1 METQRKLFIVIADLI
16 LEKVKQYIVEVN
28 SLDEETFLW
37 VDWDACSVIIG
48 KADEDHTGD
57 KIPISEFI
65 QVVNNG
71 LMPDYDLIDTYAAS
85 EWPSH
90 RK

>member
-1 METQRKLFIVIADLI
+1 MIDIADLI
-16 LEKVKQYIVEVN
+16 LEKVKQYLSEVN
-28 SLDEETFLW
+28 SLDEETLLW
-37 VDWDACSVIIG
+37 VDWDACNVIIG
-48 KADEDHTGD
+48 KSDEEHTGD
-57 KIPISEFI
+57 IIPISEFI
-65 QVVNNG
+65 QEVDNG

>member
-16 LEKVKQYIVEVN
+16 LEKVKQYIAEVN

-48 KADEDHTGD
+48 KADEEHTGD
-57 KIPISEFI
+57 IIPINEFI
-65 QVVNNG
+65 QEVDSG
-71 LMPDYDLIDTYAAS
+71 LLPDYDLIDTYAAS

>member
-1 METQRKLFIVIADLI
+1 MIDIADLI
-16 LEKVKQYIVEVN
+16 LEKVKQYLSEVN
-28 SLDEETFLW
+28 SLDEETLLW

-48 KADEDHTGD
+48 KSDEEHTGD
-57 KIPISEFI
+57 IIPISEFI
-65 QVVNNG
+65 QEVDNG